1 MRRENTRVAR
11 QIGSEVG
18 QYKVNQSRRRWDLRV
33 VIKVVRR
40 PACHD
45 STVPPSGGHGFS
57 KDIVAAMK
65 YEIRVFGDPVLKR
78 VAEEVEDIDGALVDT
93 CNDMLD
99 AMYEA
104 PGIGLAAP
112 QVGISLR
119 FFVYDFGDGPQV
131 LINPV
136 INESD
141 GEWEYEEGCLSVPGL
156 SWNIVRP
163 KRIHIVGFDLD
174 GNERSIEADELEA
187 RLYQHELDHLEGKLL
202 FDYLDDHEVR
212 EAKRVLRER
221 AMENIAAEPGLNL
234 Q

>member
-1 MRRENTRVAR
+1 
-11 QIGSEVG
+11 
-18 QYKVNQSRRRWDLRV
+18 
-33 VIKVVRR
+33 
-40 PACHD
+40 
-45 STVPPSGGHGFS
+45 
-57 KDIVAAMK
+57 MK

-78 VAEEVEDIDGALVDT
+78 VAEEVADIDGSLVDT

-112 QVGISLR
+112 QVGISKR
-119 FFVYDFGDGPQV
+119 FFVYDFGDGPEV

-136 INESD
+136 ITESD

-156 SWNIVRP
+156 SWEIVRP
-163 KRIHIVGFDLD
+163 KQIHIVGLDLD

-187 RLYQHELDHLEGKLL
+187 RLYQHELDHLEGRLL
-202 FDYLDDHEVR
+202 FDYLDDDQVR

-221 AMENIAAEPGLNL
+221 AMGNVVAEPGIHL